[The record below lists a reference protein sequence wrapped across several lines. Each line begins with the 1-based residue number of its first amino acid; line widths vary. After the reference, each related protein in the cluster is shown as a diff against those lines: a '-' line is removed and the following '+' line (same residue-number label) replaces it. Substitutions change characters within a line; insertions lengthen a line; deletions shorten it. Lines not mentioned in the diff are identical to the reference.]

1 MDPTDRLAA
10 ANIVAAMITGG
21 HPLVR
26 TTGGMTTD
34 WASIAKG
41 WFDCAQAL
49 AKERQER
56 EFKAGSR

>member
-10 ANIVAAMITGG
+10 ANIVAAMVTAG

-26 TTGGMTTD
+26 NAGGLTD
-34 WASIAKG
+34 WGSIAKG

-49 AKERQER
+49 TRVRQER
-56 EFKAGSR
+56 EFKTGSI

>member
-1 MDPTDRLAA
+1 MDPTDRLSAA
-10 ANIVAAMITGG
+10 SIVAAMVAAG

-26 TTGGMTTD
+26 TGGGLTD

-41 WFDCAQAL
+41 WFDCAQAI
-49 AKERQER
+49 AKERQDR